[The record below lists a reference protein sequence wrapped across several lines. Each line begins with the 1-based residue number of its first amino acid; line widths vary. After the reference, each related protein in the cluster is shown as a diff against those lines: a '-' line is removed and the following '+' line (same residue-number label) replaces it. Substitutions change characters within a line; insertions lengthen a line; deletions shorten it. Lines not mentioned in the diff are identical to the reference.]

1 MRQGALALLALL
13 SSMPA
18 LADAPV
24 GVVRVQGRE
33 VVPADV
39 VLVRPAE
46 LPESAKLAAVRGR
59 DRWGRDIAV
68 VADDAGVPLAE
79 RWLADGLAAVDP
91 DAVAEVAGRLLRAEA
106 EARAAR
112 RGIWGERHWRV
123 QDAAG
128 VRGAVGDLVLVAG
141 RVHAVGWAGDR
152 LYLNFGEDRRT
163 DFTARAER
171 ADVRA
176 LAKAGIELE
185 ALAGREVR
193 LRGWLFQLG
202 GPMIE
207 LSGPGQIEV
216 LP

>member
-1 MRQGALALLALL
+1 MRQGALALLMVLG
-13 SSMPA
+13 SVPA
-18 LADAPV
+18 LAAGPG
-24 GVVRVQGRE
+24 GVVRVQGRD

-39 VLVRPAE
+39 VLVRSPE
-46 LPESAKLAAVRGR
+46 LPGNARLAAVRGR

-68 VADDAGVPLAE
+68 VADGDGAPLAE

-91 DAVAEVAGRLLRAEA
+91 DAAGEMAGRLLRAEA

-112 RGIWGERHWRV
+112 RGIWGERQWRV

-128 VRGAVGDLVLVAG
+128 VRGAAGDLVIVAG
-141 RVHAVGWAGDR
+141 HVLAVGWAGDR
-152 LYLNFGEDRRT
+152 LYLNFGQDRRT

-171 ADVRA
+171 AEVRA
-176 LAKAGIELE
+176 LARAGIELE

-207 LSGPGQIEV
+207 LSGPAQIEV